1 MTKIL
6 VTTILN
12 NYYTIFSRI
21 FSPLWFSS
29 TSLIRD
35 CSLQKNMCLVL
46 GDIKSRV
53 LTQLLK
59 FDPIFASL
67 FYSTSCVNLPLY
79 KQVLY
84 ALTSL
89 CKFSIMLSITSYGT
103 YRRICPTIKSFMI
116 ISFILMTS
124 MFDSEVILLGEVRCL
139 SLLWVKGLDSYAKV
153 SWQL

>member
-1 MTKIL
+1 MLKKAHFLLFTGERGWLGEWKPKQQERAHLSQALNMTKIL

-12 NYYTIFSRI
+12 NYYTISSRI

-35 CSLQKNMCLVL
+35 CSLQKNTCLVL
-46 GDIKSRV
+46 GDIQSRV

-89 CKFSIMLSITSYGT
+89 CKFSIMLFITSYGT
-103 YRRICPTIKSFMI
+103 
-116 ISFILMTS
+116 
-124 MFDSEVILLGEVRCL
+124 
-139 SLLWVKGLDSYAKV
+139 
-153 SWQL
+153 

>member
-1 MTKIL
+1 MLKKAHFLLFTGERGWLGEWKPKQQERAHL
-6 VTTILN
+6 SQGSFKYDKNTRTLN

-35 CSLQKNMCLVL
+35 CSLQKNTCLVL

-84 ALTSL
+84 TIISL

-103 YRRICPTIKSFMI
+103 
-116 ISFILMTS
+116 
-124 MFDSEVILLGEVRCL
+124 
-139 SLLWVKGLDSYAKV
+139 
-153 SWQL
+153 

>member
-1 MTKIL
+1 MLEKAHFLLFTGERGWLGEWNPKQLQGAHLSQGSFKYDKIL
-6 VTTILN
+6 VTTTLN

-35 CSLQKNMCLVL
+35 CSLQKNTCLVL

-103 YRRICPTIKSFMI
+103 
-116 ISFILMTS
+116 
-124 MFDSEVILLGEVRCL
+124 
-139 SLLWVKGLDSYAKV
+139 
-153 SWQL
+153 